1 MTAPARYASKAAAR
15 VRRVGWRLHSPRPTA
30 RVNAMCEGPSW
41 FRRLVADEFQLQDD
55 SAKSD
60 LRVLWSPTASTGLRP
75 DGTLTVGDPFVS
87 PTRSHPGSLR
97 RLPPGCPPE
106 FERLDAAARR
116 LPARRRSSDRSRL
129 DTLRSAQ
136 RSYRDAHQRSLRSLA
151 GAVLEPSDSAAP
163 SVEVVCVSRRPWQLQ
178 QVIDQ
183 FDAQTYPHRRLT
195 IVLTSDDSESGAVDP
210 TRWPHVTIERRPG
223 LSLGRCLNEALDRSG
238 AALVA
243 KWDDDDWYG
252 ADYLT
257 DLVLTRNA
265 TGAAITGKHSYF
277 AYLARS
283 ERAILRFDGV
293 EFCDTSFVAGG
304 TLLIDRAALGD
315 VRFPDVNLAE
325 DGALLERCERR
336 GLRIF
341 AADPFNYV
349 QYRGDA
355 NTWQVDDTVYARRA
369 LDVGHGFEAIAAA
382 FV

>member
-1 MTAPARYASKAAAR
+1 M
-15 VRRVGWRLHSPRPTA
+15 
-30 RVNAMCEGPSW
+30 
-41 FRRLVADEFQLQDD
+41 
-55 SAKSD
+55 
-60 LRVLWSPTASTGLRP
+60 
-75 DGTLTVGDPFVS
+75 
-87 PTRSHPGSLR
+87 
-97 RLPPGCPPE
+97 
-106 FERLDAAARR
+106 
-116 LPARRRSSDRSRL
+116 
-129 DTLRSAQ
+129 
-136 RSYRDAHQRSLRSLA
+136 
-151 GAVLEPSDSAAP
+151 LEPSDSAAP